1 MVIGESQGRGRRRGQ
16 GRGLRHVEDSDR
28 LTIVDS
34 VDDTDIPSLVPPESA
49 EGHPSQERSD
59 DILLSGVASTACCK

>member
-16 GRGLRHVEDSDR
+16 GRGLRHVMDCDK
-28 LTIVDS
+28 LTLVDS
-34 VDDTDIPSLVPPESA
+34 VDDMDIPSPKPPKST
-49 EGHPSQERSD
+49 EGHQYQEQFD